1 MELQVEGIICVIIVL
16 LILVYLIRNNTLE
29 NFIVLLEEV
38 IIPKTCPN
46 YLVTDGKFYY
56 SVDGKILKAFGADDH
71 DALSILKKYMNIIFV
86 TGDKKGFKISKKRI
100 HNHMGFKIFLVSTTQ
115 RLKWIKSR
123 YKLEETIYIGDGL
136 LDYLVMEKIGYSITP
151 NNSSNFTKK
160 YSFLRQLFNIDNYKR
175 SDCILLPLNA
185 ILKAINK

>member
-1 MELQVEGIICVIIVL
+1 MKNKFKNLVIDVDG
-16 LILVYLIRNNTLE
+16 VM
-29 NFIVLLEEV
+29 
-38 IIPKTCPN
+38 
-46 YLVTDGKFYY
+46 TDGKFYY

-71 DALSILKKYMNIIFV
+71 DALTILKKYINIIFV

-100 HNHMGFKIFLVSTTQ
+100 FHHMGFKIFLVSTTQ
-115 RLKWIKSR
+115 RLKWIKSK

-160 YSFLRQLFNIDNYKR
+160 YSNYVLRR
-175 SDCILLPLNA
+175 SGGDRAVAEACLY
-185 ILKAINK
+185 ILKKFFKIKNFSKINLKKTKMSGSWTI